1 MAKNKKNLT
10 PAQIMQLIQATG
22 GDAGDAGLS
31 KKQLLAALLSSP
43 SMLSQMQAEAKQSVS
58 PYAEYDPSFV
68 YNPAEEANPVV
79 YKYMA
84 MGPQFEKL
92 VSDYW
97 SDIQKNPSPN
107 AREAVRVEVMNNPAV
122 YAKKYGI
129 PEEEV
134 LSITKLMTN
143 PDEVSAFSKAEQAR
157 QKKQFAAFNAKKVKL
172 GIRGADTATEDY
184 LKATTGLA
192 GLGEIPTEE
201 AYLSARKKKFL
212 ASKTGKGY
220 NEAMLYNQ
228 GEQLV
233 KKLAAK
239 MKKEKKSVAQ
249 LTAADLIKKNLTG
262 L

>member
-10 PAQIMQLIQATG
+10 PAQIMQLIQSAG
-22 GDAGDAGLS
+22 GAGEAGIS

-43 SMLSQMQAEAKQSVS
+43 SLLTQMQAGAEQAVS
-58 PYAEYDPSFV
+58 PYAEYDPSYA
-68 YNPAEEANPVV
+68 YNPAEIANPVQMQSMQD
-79 YKYMA
+79 YGPKY
-84 MGPQFEKL
+84 EKL
-92 VSDYW
+92 ISDYW
-97 SDIQKNPSPN
+97 SDIVKNPSIE
-107 AREAVRVEVMNNPAV
+107 ARKETISRFTTQKPEL
-122 YAKKYGI
+122 AKRYGI
-129 PEEEV
+129 SEEELDV
-134 LSITKLMTN
+134 VI
-143 PDEVSAFSKAEQAR
+143 PDLVSDKTVDAFQKAEQAR
-157 QKKQFAAFNAKKVKL
+157 QKKQFAAFSKNKIKL
-172 GIRGADTATEDY
+172 GVRSPETATEDY

-201 AYLSARKKKFL
+201 EYLSARKKKFL

-233 KKLAAK
+233 KQLAGK

-249 LTAADLIKKNLTG
+249 LTAADLIKKNLMG